1 MRKNVDCG
9 VREATLLQ
17 TDAKKEFGPFII
29 DIIRRMGVQIMV
41 EIARGLSISLLFKE
55 LIALGETCPVTVKS
69 L

>member
-1 MRKNVDCG
+1 MRKNIDCG

-29 DIIRRMGVQIMV
+29 DIIRRMGVEVMV
-41 EIARGLSISLLFKE
+41 EIGRGLSISLFFKE
-55 LIALGETCPVTVKS
+55 LIPLGETGPITVNS